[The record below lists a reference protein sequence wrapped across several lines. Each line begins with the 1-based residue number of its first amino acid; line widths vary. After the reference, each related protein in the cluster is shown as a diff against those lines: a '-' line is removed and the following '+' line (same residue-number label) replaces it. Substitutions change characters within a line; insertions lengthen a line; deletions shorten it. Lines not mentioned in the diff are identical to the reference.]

1 VSAET
6 ATLLVVEDER
16 LIGHAVAQA
25 LRNEGHQ
32 VAIAADGPEALRLA
46 AALQPAG
53 VVLDV
58 MLPGLDGLE
67 VCRRLRSSGSTV
79 PVLLLTARDHVEDR
93 VAGLDAGADD
103 YLVKPFS
110 VAELKARVRALLR
123 RDSWRRGEQP
133 LHVADLELRGGVAV
147 RSGREISLTATEYRL
162 LRALMTHPGEL
173 LTRDALMDGVW
184 GFDAGSNALDVY
196 VGYLRRKLE
205 AGGEPRLIHT
215 VRGIGFRLGD
225 P

>member
-93 VAGLDAGADD
+93 AGADD